1 MRVFLLS
8 IPALLIASSAFGATP
23 ISVWPVD
30 SLTKVFPDDPS
41 GKNGASDQAWL
52 LARNGHTTVQFAIR
66 SITPRAA
73 LEATVKLGGGLQTQV
88 RHAGYVPVRANPPD
102 TPADEVVRSA
112 PAKFPDPLFEDF
124 PFRLDANQTTPLWIH
139 SLCAQRNQAW
149 HIQGRNHIPRR

>member
-8 IPALLIASSAFGATP
+8 IPALLIASSVFGATP

-52 LARNGHTTVQFAIR
+52 LARNSHTSVQFAIR
-66 SITPRAA
+66 SNTPLAA

-112 PAKFPDPLFEDF
+112 PAKF
-124 PFRLDANQTTPLWIH
+124 
-139 SLCAQRNQAW
+139 QATVPAELPTLIRATIYLT
-149 HIQGRNHIPRR
+149 HTINERILNS